1 VNYVVLVTSPQQ
13 NRTFIEVGGIQE
25 ARDVATDLV
34 HERMEAFG
42 DDREALRAYGF
53 YDAEAKALD
62 MTEEGGEIFL
72 QDGWKIRIASE
83 HDDLG

>member
-1 VNYVVLVTSPQQ
+1 MNYVVVVTSPQRTQ
-13 NRTFIEVGGIQE
+13 TFIEVGGIQE
-25 ARDVATDLV
+25 ARDVAADLV

-62 MTEEGGEIFL
+62 MTEEGGEIIL